1 MVEWG
6 PSEGVIDRDPFVLD
20 DVRFGPGLGLKEEV
34 EEIEEEEDEFG
45 NNRDLE
51 EAEDDLDV
59 DDAF

>member
-34 EEIEEEEDEFG
+34 EEIEEEEA
-45 NNRDLE
+45 
-51 EAEDDLDV
+51 AEDESSDYPVLS
-59 DDAF
+59 